1 MFPLSTANFPPKFT
15 YVPTLIEANLG
26 EIVFVNVT
34 ATDNNS
40 FSFNVLNIPQGAS
53 FSSAGGLLNF
63 TWNVTSS
70 EKVMIYLTAYLSSF
84 QCKC

>member
-1 MFPLSTANFPPKFT
+1 M
-15 YVPTLIEANLG
+15 IEANLG

-40 FSFNVLNIPQGAS
+40 FSFNVLNTPQGAS
-53 FSSAGGLLNF
+53 LSSAGGLLNF

-70 EKVMIYLTAYLSSF
+70 EKVKLYLTAYSI
-84 QCKC
+84 K

>member
-1 MFPLSTANFPPKFT
+1 MFPLSTANFPPKFI
-15 YVPTLIEANLG
+15 YVPTMIEANLG

-40 FSFNVLNIPQGAS
+40 FSFNVLNTPQGAS
-53 FSSAGGLLNF
+53 LSSAGGLLNF

-70 EKVMIYLTAYLSSF
+70 EKVKLYLTAYSI
-84 QCKC
+84 K